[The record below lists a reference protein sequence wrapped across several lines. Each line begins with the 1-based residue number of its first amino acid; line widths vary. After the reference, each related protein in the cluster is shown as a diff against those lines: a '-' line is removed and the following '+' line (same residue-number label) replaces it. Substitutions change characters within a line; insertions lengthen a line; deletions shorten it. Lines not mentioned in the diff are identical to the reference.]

1 MRTFFTAPMV
11 AIAAAALAAAP
22 ALAAEPMVKSGT
34 ITIDEA
40 QFGFLV
46 GGSTGGGVLHFHGHS
61 YPFKVGGINVGTL
74 GGSKVKGFGT
84 VYNLTS
90 AADFAGTYV
99 KAEASATAVNGSG
112 ALKLKK
118 GDIVIELD
126 TNSKGLQ
133 LSANGGGVKI
143 SLR

>member
-1 MRTFFTAPMV
+1 MKHLLAAVAATFAV
-11 AIAAAALAAAP
+11 AAAVPAAAG
-22 ALAAEPMVKSGT
+22 PMVKSGT

-61 YPFKVGGINVGTL
+61 YPFKVGGINVGTI
-74 GGSKVKGFGT
+74 GGSHVKGYGT
-84 VYNLTS
+84 VYNLKS
-90 AADFAGTYV
+90 VEDFPGTYA
-99 KAEASATAVNGSG
+99 KAEASATAYKGSG
-112 ALKLKK
+112 ALKLQK
-118 GDIVIELD
+118 DDVVLELD

-143 SLR
+143 TMR